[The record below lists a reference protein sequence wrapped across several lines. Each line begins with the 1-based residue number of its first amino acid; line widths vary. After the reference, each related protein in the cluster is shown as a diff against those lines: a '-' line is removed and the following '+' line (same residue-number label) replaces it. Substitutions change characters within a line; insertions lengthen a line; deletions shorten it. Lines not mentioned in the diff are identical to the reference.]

1 MQIRSV
7 RILLLF
13 LMKTHGAI
21 LDEESLAVLFG
32 EVEGITIKYKAIIN
46 TTPLTVETINN
57 VKSEV
62 ALSLS
67 HILTM

>member
-1 MQIRSV
+1 
-7 RILLLF
+7 
-13 LMKTHGAI
+13 MKTHGAI
-21 LDEESLAVLFG
+21 LDEESLAALFG
-32 EVEGITIKYKAIIN
+32 EVEGITIKYKTIIN

>member
-1 MQIRSV
+1 MQIRSA

-32 EVEGITIKYKAIIN
+32 EVEGITIKYKVIIN